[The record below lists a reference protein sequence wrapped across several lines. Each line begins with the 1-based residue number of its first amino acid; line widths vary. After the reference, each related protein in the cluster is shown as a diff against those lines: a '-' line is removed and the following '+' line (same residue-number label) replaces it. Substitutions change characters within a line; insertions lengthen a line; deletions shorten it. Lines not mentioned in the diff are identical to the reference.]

1 MTRGQAR
8 GDATA
13 AASEGGTSERRAWER
28 RAWERRTWER
38 RTWGRRTWGRR
49 AWERRTWERRAWAAT
64 MRGRWNGRASPR
76 HTSSPEPVSR
86 RASRALRAN
95 DPRGSVGEGSRIT
108 LASAASEVSTALI
121 AGSTSL
127 TSATADAAIASQKT
141 ARQTTARQT
150 TSGAVRPASPARCNR
165 PRAARPSRR
174 RDFKPPRPR
183 ARGAARQPWSP
194 RAACGPHARARSER
208 LASKPHHAQTRST
221 QTRSCR
227 SPGGPSPQ
235 SVEAH
240 LVPRHNV
247 GTAAREQETPISTDG
262 RRSKHRLF
270 FPAHEG
276 LGQARQEEQSER
288 LPL

>member
-1 MTRGQAR
+1 
-8 GDATA
+8 
-13 AASEGGTSERRAWER
+13 
-28 RAWERRTWER
+28 
-38 RTWGRRTWGRR
+38 
-49 AWERRTWERRAWAAT
+49 

-76 HTSSPEPVSR
+76 HTRSPEPVSR
-86 RASRALRAN
+86 RASRALPAN
-95 DPRGSVGEGSRIT
+95 DPRGSLGAGSRIT

-127 TSATADAAIASQKT
+127 TSAAAGGAI

-165 PRAARPSRR
+165 PRPARPSRR

-183 ARGAARQPWSP
+183 ARGAARQPWSL
-194 RAACGPHARARSER
+194 RGGSRPHATARSER
-208 LASKPHHAQTRST
+208 LASKPHHTQTRST

-227 SPGGPSPQ
+227 SPGGPLPQ
-235 SVEAH
+235 SVEAG
-240 LVPRHNV
+240 LVPSHNA

-270 FPAHEG
+270 LSAHEG
-276 LGQARQEEQSER
+276 LAIRSAHPFR
-288 LPL
+288 APSWTSFRHSL

>member
-1 MTRGQAR
+1 MC
-8 GDATA
+8 
-13 AASEGGTSERRAWER
+13 
-28 RAWERRTWER
+28 
-38 RTWGRRTWGRR
+38 
-49 AWERRTWERRAWAAT
+49 
-64 MRGRWNGRASPR
+64 GRWNGRASPR
-76 HTSSPEPVSR
+76 QTRSPDPVSR
-86 RASRALRAN
+86 RASRALAAN
-95 DPRGSVGEGSRIT
+95 EPRGSVGEGSRIT
-108 LASAASEVSTALI
+108 LASAGSEVSTALI

-127 TSATADAAIASQKT
+127 TSATADAAIARQKT
-141 ARQTTARQT
+141 ASQTTARQ
-150 TSGAVRPASPARCNR
+150 TSGAVRPASPARCDR
-165 PRAARPSRR
+165 PRPARPSRR

-194 RAACGPHARARSER
+194 RGAGDPHARARSER
-208 LASKPHHAQTRST
+208 LASKTHHAQTEST

-247 GTAAREQETPISTDG
+247 GTAAREQEIPISTDG

-276 LGQARQEEQSER
+276 LAKSWPGGRSER
-288 LPL
+288 TAPANVVCSA